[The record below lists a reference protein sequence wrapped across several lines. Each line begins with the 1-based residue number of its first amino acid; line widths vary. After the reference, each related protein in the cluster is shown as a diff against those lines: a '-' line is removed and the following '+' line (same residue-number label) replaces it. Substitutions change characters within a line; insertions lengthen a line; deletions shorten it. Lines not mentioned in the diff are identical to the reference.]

1 MIESDLELWGSDLEF
16 WKSDLEFRGSDLEL
30 QGSGLEIWGVINCE
44 LIKFRG
50 KSNKEW
56 V

>member
-1 MIESDLELWGSDLEF
+1 MIESDLELRGSDLEF
-16 WKSDLEFRGSDLEL
+16 QRGDLEFRGWGVILNY
-30 QGSGLEIWGVINCE
+30 GGVINCE

-50 KSNKEW
+50 KVNKER